1 MHLIGWENGAS
12 FQDQSQSVV
21 ILKWNSG
28 LRSTI
33 FNGSTVQ
40 MSVES
45 NSDCFGLSLLR
56 DWLRELARFLLDHSH
71 SKLKP
76 ILTWLLTPFGAE
88 STWLVLIW
96 VLIGSWWYLPLF
108 WLAVNGQENARF
120 LFQPIGFKLWPIGV
134 FPRYELLACFHFE
147 FSLVRFNKTRAPIL
161 FNHMQNSSQL
171 LRGQSKFLT

>member
-28 LRSTI
+28 LRLTI

-40 MSVES
+40 MSAES

-56 DWLRELARFLLDHSH
+56 DWSRELVRFLLDHSH

-76 ILTWLLTPFGAE
+76 MLTWLLRPFDAE

-96 VLIGSWWYLPLF
+96 VLIGSWYLKVFTFVLVGCERARKRALSFSTNRIQTITNWRFPAQWAVGLCSFWILIGLF
-108 WLAVNGQENARF
+108 
-120 LFQPIGFKLWPIGV
+120 
-134 FPRYELLACFHFE
+134 
-147 FSLVRFNKTRAPIL
+147 
-161 FNHMQNSSQL
+161 
-171 LRGQSKFLT
+171 